1 MPAEFGIV
9 DITDWAVVDS
19 EVLGRNPKVWVRE
32 PGGSSDRERD
42 WLFKP
47 VVRPTS
53 TGHRQ
58 GEDWAEKIVS
68 ELGALIGVSCA
79 RVDLASRGGE
89 RGSISRNIVPFGWN
103 RVLGSV
109 LLDTVIPGYVGAVLD
124 DRGRERPVRGRPG
137 HSPQKIFEALAGCDP
152 PAGADA
158 DDAIEAFAGYL
169 VLDAWVA
176 NQDRHDQNWAVL
188 SPAARQGRLRLAP
201 SYDHASS
208 IGFNLTDETRLKHL
222 RPEGMAA
229 FARRGRANR
238 FEHDPDAPSSAV
250 QTLVELAHLSLSLA
264 GVGIEAKLLQRLRN
278 VQRSQVE
285 EVVAMVPGLSETTVT
300 FILELLD
307 INRRRLL
314 REC

>member
-1 MPAEFGIV
+1 MPAEFRIV
-9 DITDWAVVDS
+9 DITEWDVVDS
-19 EVLGRNPKVWVRE
+19 EVLGRNPKLWVQE
-32 PGGSSDRERD
+32 PGGGSDRERN
-42 WLFKP
+42 WLYKP
-47 VVRPTS
+47 VVRPAS

-79 RVDLASRGGE
+79 RVELAFRDGE
-89 RGSISRNIVPFGWN
+89 RGSISRNVVPFGYN

-109 LLDTVIPGYVGAVLD
+109 LLGTVVPGYVGAVPD
-124 DRGRERPVRGRPG
+124 ARGRERPVRGRPG
-137 HSPQKIFEALAGCDP
+137 HSPQNIFEALIGCDP
-152 PAGADA
+152 PAEADA
-158 DDAIEAFAGYL
+158 ATAIEAFAGYL

-188 SPAARQGRLRLAP
+188 RPATGPGRLRLAP

-208 IGFNLTDETRLKHL
+208 IGFSLTDEARLKHL
-222 RPEGMAA
+222 RPGGMDA

-238 FEHDPDAPSSAV
+238 FEHDPDAPAGAV
-250 QTLVELAHLSLSLA
+250 MTLVELAHLALSL
-264 GVGIEAKLLQRLRN
+264 VGEGMEATLLRRLRD

-285 EVVAMVPGLSETTVT
+285 GVVAMVPGLSETTAR

-307 INRRRLL
+307 VNRRRLL